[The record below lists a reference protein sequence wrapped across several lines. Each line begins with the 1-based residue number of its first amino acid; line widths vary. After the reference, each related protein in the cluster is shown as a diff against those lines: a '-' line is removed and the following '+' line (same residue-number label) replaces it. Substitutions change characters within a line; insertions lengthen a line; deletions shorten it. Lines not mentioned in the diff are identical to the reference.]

1 MDADGEPTPRG
12 ELWLSF
18 RLSKHAEGISYVP
31 ESYKADAA
39 GRFRI
44 DALLPGYDYTLS
56 IGETDRRFG
65 KDLRAGETQDVGD
78 VRIKRE

>member
-1 MDADGEPTPRG
+1 
-12 ELWLSF
+12 LWLSF

-56 IGETDRRFG
+56 IGETERRVR
-65 KDLRAGETQDVGD
+65 DLRAGETQDVGD